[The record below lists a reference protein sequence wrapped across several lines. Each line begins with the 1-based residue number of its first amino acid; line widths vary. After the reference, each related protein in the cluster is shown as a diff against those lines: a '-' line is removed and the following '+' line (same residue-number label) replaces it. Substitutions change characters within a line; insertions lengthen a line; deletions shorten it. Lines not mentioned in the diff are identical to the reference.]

1 MISSIAT
8 IEMLTDEE
16 MRFWS
21 YIMYEHLIFVLEM
34 LDRRKCPDIY
44 QDVARMR
51 DVWKRMGTDRKE
63 YDGMLFNTTILLDSI
78 IRTLKGKVITRSGV
92 STYSFRTTLIHM
104 LGETQYVWISLH
116 RDLTR
121 DEEVSFWI
129 RENDEHVLSMV
140 TSSKGETSLTEE
152 MKKVAD
158 DMVKREDPSLL
169 IPSNDL
175 SLVYESDT
183 KNSFISS
190 SLSLRMIDHEIRETR
205 YGIRKLGL

>member
-1 MISSIAT
+1 
-8 IEMLTDEE
+8 MLTDEE

-44 QDVARMR
+44 HDVVRMR
-51 DVWKRMGTDRKE
+51 DIWKRMGTDRKE
-63 YDGMLFNTTILLDSI
+63 YDSMLFNTTILLDSM
-78 IRTLKGKVITRSGV
+78 IRAMKGKVITRSGV

-121 DEEVSFWI
+121 DEEISFWI

-140 TSSKGETSLTEE
+140 TSSKGETSLTGE
-152 MKKVAD
+152 MKMVVD

-175 SLVYESDT
+175 SLIYESDM

-190 SLSLRMIDHEIRETR
+190 SLSQRMIDHEIRETR